1 MAKIESEPSAP
12 YAVLRGDQMI
22 LSTDSKLDASSRNGW
37 DSARYPHP
45 YLLVVGQHL
54 PIYRNGSGQL
64 FTEELWQKDLAT
76 HLEYLGHLMI
86 ATPLLHQEP
95 PSDAVPLVSKGSR
108 IEVIELPVQTSF
120 LNAIRAMP
128 TIVSRLWRAT
138 RLAGIVHSGIAG
150 WPIPMGWIITPLV
163 LLCRKPYV
171 VIVESAPWRLQ
182 KGTSA
187 GWKRR
192 LRASLQELMGRWVLR
207 KAELAIFTQDE
218 YRQSLMGRQAS
229 RGHVIPASWI
239 DEQDI
244 LTHVEAEKVWQRKL
258 AAPDSRLKILFVGR
272 LVPDKG
278 VLVLLEALR
287 QLGAGDAPI
296 MLNILG
302 EGDLKSECTTVGS
315 ELTGVTS
322 VKVLGTVPYGAPLF
336 AMIREYDAVVVP
348 TMSDEQPRIVFDAYS
363 QAVPVLASDTAGLRS
378 CVRKGETGLLTT
390 SNDVTALVTLLQ
402 YASQHRSELKQ
413 LGLQSLKYAH
423 QMTHQEMHRQRVVLL
438 KDMLDRHTRRKLE
451 VG

>member
-1 MAKIESEPSAP
+1 MISSIESKHNVFS
-12 YAVLRGDQMI
+12 QN
-22 LSTDSKLDASSRNGW
+22 SWDSK
-37 DSARYPHP
+37 RYQHP

-64 FTEELWQKDLAT
+64 FTGELWQKDLAM
-76 HLEYLGHLMI
+76 HLEYLDHLMI

-95 PSDAVPLVSKGSR
+95 PSDAVLLDSRPSR
-108 IEVIELPVQTSF
+108 IEIVELPAQTSF

-128 TIVSRLWRAT
+128 TLVSRLWRAT
-138 RLAGIVHSGIAG
+138 RRAGIVHSGIAG
-150 WPIPMGWIITPLV
+150 WPIPMGWIVTPLV

-171 VIVESAPWRLQ
+171 VIVESAPWRLP
-182 KGTSA
+182 KGAAA

-192 LRASLQELMGRWVLR
+192 LRASLQELMGRWVLS
-207 KAELAIFTQDE
+207 KAELTIFTQDE
-218 YRQSLMGRQAS
+218 YRQSLMGQEAS
-229 RGHVIPASWI
+229 RGRVIPASWI
-239 DEQDI
+239 DEQNI
-244 LTHVEAEKVWQRKL
+244 LKDVEAEQVWHKKL

-287 QLGAGDAPI
+287 QLSAGDAPI
-296 MLNILG
+296 MLGILG
-302 EGDLKSECTTVGS
+302 EGDLKGECATVGS

-322 VKVLGTVPYGAPLF
+322 VRVLGTVPYGAPLF
-336 AMIREYDAVVVP
+336 ALIREYDALVVP
-348 TMSDEQPRIVFDAYS
+348 TISDEQPRIVFDAYS

-390 SNDVTALVTLLQ
+390 SNNVTALVALLQ

-413 LGLQSLKYAH
+413 LGVQSLKYAH
-423 QMTHQEMHRQRVVLL
+423 EMTHQEMHRQRVVLL
-438 KDMLDRHTRRKLE
+438 KDMLDRHTRRTRM
-451 VG
+451 